1 MWEIDPATGTQKRL
15 TGMGGVNQVWVLP
28 RGETRAENLELF
40 AALPNR
46 FEPRGPWFSN
56 DNSILYLS
64 VQADPP
70 FRSRVIAIQWTGG
83 NFNQPYDR

>member
-1 MWEIDPATGTQKRL
+1 MWDIDPARGTQKRL

-28 RGETRAENLELF
+28 RGETGGRTSSSSQSSRTDSSPRA
-40 AALPNR
+40 
-46 FEPRGPWFSN
+46 FSN
-56 DNSILYLS
+56 DNNILYLS

-70 FRSRVIAIQWTGG
+70 FQSRVIAIQRAGG